1 MWDCGIFWRTTV
13 HLSFGHSVEYSQVTL
28 AGHPATLLTALRLTP
43 NGMQSQRKQRENS
56 EKTTRTAQGNREVRH
71 NNNWNHRR
79 TRKSKRAHR
88 FVLHDA
94 GDQVMR
100 LLAATSAAPRC

>member
-1 MWDCGIFWRTTV
+1 MGRFENSDPHQAKRNAHHV

-28 AGHPATLLTALRLTP
+28 AGHPATLFTALRLTP

-71 NNNWNHRR
+71 NNQLESSADKEVQTR
-79 TRKSKRAHR
+79 TP
-88 FVLHDA
+88 L
-94 GDQVMR
+94 
-100 LLAATSAAPRC
+100 